1 MQIDLSDL
9 KVGDKAYSAIEGS
22 GVVVALDDSA
32 VFVEFILDDESTEWD
47 FHKNGKYYYKDTHPA
62 LFHSKQE
69 WLEYVQWA
77 CRERKYVLAKDIDE
91 NFKAGCRIESTSKYL
106 WVYNDNNNACEILAY
121 LQTEP
126 KEDAIDRL
134 IKTGWIKEVE

>member
-9 KVGDKAYSAIEGS
+9 KVGDKAYSAQYGAGKMESYSDDGVYIKFNNGDCYGFSFS
-22 GVVVALDDSA
+22 G
-32 VFVEFILDDESTEWD
+32 FHYESD
-47 FHKNGKYYYKDTHPA
+47 AHPT

-77 CRERKYVLAKDIDE
+77 CRERKYVLAKDLNDK
-91 NFKAGCRIESTSKYL
+91 FKAGCKVELTDEFLFVLNKDSDCKIFGYL
-106 WVYNDNNNACEILAY
+106 EI
-121 LQTEP
+121 EP

-134 IKTGWIKEVE
+134 IKAGWIKEVE